1 MLTRQHTT
9 SPEPL
14 VPGRVLC
21 LQSQSTHALRPCLSW
36 NVQVSSWFTGVSR
49 ARTRVCGTGSPG
61 DAPERYGD
69 KEGSQGDGER
79 LVGMERDKEREG
91 SQEGRHGDGGEHEG
105 QGGEPGESVRGW
117 VLLVSGFVLCKGSWW
132 SGVWGSGS
140 LGMALG
146 FGVCGFL
153 GLGLLS
159 CLGWGIGWC
168 GEQHDLS

>member
-1 MLTRQHTT
+1 M
-9 SPEPL
+9 PL
-14 VPGRVLC
+14 D
-21 LQSQSTHALRPCLSW
+21 HACHGMSKFPH
-36 NVQVSSWFTGVSR
+36 
-49 ARTRVCGTGSPG
+49 GSPG
-61 DAPERYGD
+61 SLARVRVCAVQGAPGD
-69 KEGSQGDGER
+69 VGEVQGQGGEQGDGER

-140 LGMALG
+140 LGMGLG

-159 CLGWGIGWC
+159 CLGCLGCLGIGWC